1 MSTDPQTTERG
12 KNTVTSSYWTLAIGG
27 SWNIRIDPAEA
38 KMVFVKIN
46 TMADEDTE
54 NEDVATAMRDPA
66 NVLNVA
72 AYPGV
77 VEAAKAVLFMPS
89 PLTDE
94 YHELTDGEL
103 KRLLALEIALSDVHP
118 EAAKAGASN
127 AK

>member
-1 MSTDPQTTERG
+1 MDTEQDKRRWLVFEEHCVGAVYEPDELQLVFLDPF
-12 KNTVTSSYWTLAIGG
+12 KNT
-27 SWNIRIDPAEA
+27 DEA
-38 KMVFVKIN
+38 R
-46 TMADEDTE
+46 
-54 NEDVATAMRDPA
+54 RDPA

-118 EAAKAGASN
+118 AEGGKT
-127 AK
+127 